1 LAIVPVAFDDCLGWL
16 HPAAGGRGVVLC
28 SAFGYEEL
36 CSRRTMY
43 ELAQTI
49 ARAGLPV
56 LRFDYHGT
64 ADSTGSGEDA
74 ERVATWISNIGAA
87 VDVLRRETGVA
98 EVALVGLRL
107 GALLAAHAAAER
119 DDIAAL
125 ALLAPPK
132 SGRAYVRELEALA
145 HLLVAPSGATPAFAG
160 LEVAGF
166 RVAHATLDSLSRL
179 DWPQRA
185 TQPASRLLVMSPD
198 HVRTKAVAAR
208 LGKLGA
214 SLEEVPFDAYAQMM
228 CDPTASVVPAQA
240 VARLTVWLAA
250 DAPNTGASPVAH
262 RKPVLV
268 GEHYVE
274 TPAVLGDRGRL
285 VGIYCRPLTG
295 KPPQK
300 AVVFVNAGAIY
311 HIGWARMYVEM
322 ARELAR
328 SGIASLRLDLAGIGD
343 SEAPPEGA
351 PALYTV
357 LTDDIRAAID
367 WLELRGIRDL
377 TVFGSCSGAYQAF
390 HAAISDRRIK
400 RIALVNQLCFVW
412 GPAYAVQLEAWR
424 RTKATEV
431 AARLDVGDAAI
442 PAMSARGLFAR
453 AIPPAKRMV
462 KFVLRHATN
471 GFVRGNVLWSGK
483 NPVERWFEELSRR
496 GTQVLLVYGDNDP
509 GLDELERYM
518 GPDGHRATALPGV
531 SRRLIENTDHTFTP
545 TEARR
550 RLRETLH
557 TFLAGSKSASASTPG

>member
-1 LAIVPVAFDDCLGWL
+1 
-16 HPAAGGRGVVLC
+16 
-28 SAFGYEEL
+28 
-36 CSRRTMY
+36 
-43 ELAQTI
+43 
-49 ARAGLPV
+49 
-56 LRFDYHGT
+56 
-64 ADSTGSGEDA
+64 
-74 ERVATWISNIGAA
+74 
-87 VDVLRRETGVA
+87 
-98 EVALVGLRL
+98 
-107 GALLAAHAAAER
+107 
-119 DDIAAL
+119 
-125 ALLAPPK
+125 
-132 SGRAYVRELEALA
+132 
-145 HLLVAPSGATPAFAG
+145 
-160 LEVAGF
+160 
-166 RVAHATLDSLSRL
+166 
-179 DWPQRA
+179 
-185 TQPASRLLVMSPD
+185 
-198 HVRTKAVAAR
+198 
-208 LGKLGA
+208 
-214 SLEEVPFDAYAQMM
+214 
-228 CDPTASVVPAQA
+228 
-240 VARLTVWLAA
+240 
-250 DAPNTGASPVAH
+250 
-262 RKPVLV
+262 
-268 GEHYVE
+268 
-274 TPAVLGDRGRL
+274 
-285 VGIYCRPLTG
+285 
-295 KPPQK
+295 
-300 AVVFVNAGAIY
+300 
-311 HIGWARMYVEM
+311 
-322 ARELAR
+322 
-328 SGIASLRLDLAGIGD
+328 
-343 SEAPPEGA
+343 
-351 PALYTV
+351 V

-518 GPDGHRATALPGV
+518 GLDGHRATALPGV

-557 TFLAGSKSASASTPG
+557 TFVAGSKSASASTPG